1 MKKTQKFRIEK
12 DSLGEVKVPKEALWG
27 AQTQRA
33 LENFPIS
40 GIKFRFPF
48 GRSFIKSLGI
58 IKFSAAAANQDLGLL
73 TAKKANAIKASAK
86 IVLNGE
92 VDDQFPLDV
101 FQTGSGTSTN
111 MNANEVIASLASRKS
126 GMEISP
132 NDDVNM
138 SQSSND
144 TIPTAICLSAM
155 LDMEEFLLPGL
166 DLLIDEIDK
175 KAKKLKGKLKTG
187 RTHLMDA
194 MPIDFAQEL
203 SGWSAQLKSSRESLK
218 LANKRMLELPQ
229 GGTAIGTGVNSHKD
243 FSKNF
248 CSSVEKLTSFKVK
261 PASNFFQGLSSQDNA
276 AELSSAVKNLSL
288 VVMKICN
295 DLRWMN
301 SGPLTGLSDIELEAL
316 QPGSSIMPGKVNP
329 VIPEAVS
336 MACADVVGND
346 VTISLGVQSGNF
358 QLNVMLPVI
367 AYNLLKSINLMGN
380 AMPLL
385 AKKCIKSF
393 KINEK
398 STQENLDRNPILVTA
413 LNPIIGYKKAAEIA
427 KKAYTEKR
435 AIIDVAEEMTT
446 IERKELESLLD
457 PKNLIKPYF

>member
-48 GRSFIKSLGI
+48 GRSFIKALGI
-58 IKFSAAAANQDLGLL
+58 IKFSSAAANQDLGLL

-155 LDMEEFLLPGL
+155 LDMEEFLFPGL

-301 SGPLTGLSDIELEAL
+301 SGPLTGLSDIVLEAL

>member
-48 GRSFIKSLGI
+48 GRSFIKALGI

-92 VDDQFPLDV
+92 VDDQFPLDI

-111 MNANEVIASLASRKS
+111 MNANEVIASLASKKS
-126 GMEISP
+126 GIEISP

-346 VTISLGVQSGNF
+346 VTVSLGVQSGNF